1 MCSRSIEILLSKTVG
16 SRESSLAVPK
26 SHDGVEA
33 MADLGVEAG
42 ARRAMRVSPI
52 ICAVSILAADIIA
65 IGLATVIVLCGA
77 TLVTGG
83 SAVTAIASGAA
94 GFHDVVILFAATVTY
109 LAIKGRY
116 NERIPFWSEMKL
128 VLSAS
133 FWAVLAEALVAA
145 LNKDLIAHF
154 PTILTMMLFPVI
166 ATVGNAIAKYLLVQA
181 GAWQLS
187 VVLVGGGEIALAA
200 EAALASD
207 PGLGYSVVGRVD
219 PQALLVR
226 QGGPRLWPLLHR
238 FQAGRIIFALDG
250 DRALQ
255 RQLIEGALRER
266 VPFAIAPEAHAFPA
280 FGWEATRFFTHDV
293 VMLSFRHGM
302 SRHLSQMIKAIID
315 VSAAAV
321 LLLLAS
327 PIFLLVALMNIGSG
341 GPIFFAHRRIGI
353 GGKKFYCLKF
363 RTMAVDSDRILKD
376 ALARDPVLAAEW
388 EGSQKLRS
396 DPRVTSIGRF
406 LRKTSLDELP
416 QLINVLLR
424 HMSLVGP
431 RPIVESEVRFYGDD
445 IAHYYNTRPGVTGL
459 WQVSGRSNTSYKRRV
474 QLDVW
479 YVNNWTVWLDVAVLL
494 KTLPAVL
501 GRSGAH

>member
-1 MCSRSIEILLSKTVG
+1 MGSAAILASG
-16 SRESSLAVPK
+16 S
-26 SHDGVEA
+26 A
-33 MADLGVEAG
+33 MAAF
-42 ARRAMRVSPI
+42 
-52 ICAVSILAADIIA
+52 
-65 IGLATVIVLCGA
+65 
-77 TLVTGG
+77 GG
-83 SAVTAIASGAA
+83 GIA
-94 GFHDVVILFAATVTY
+94 GFHDVALLFAATITY
-109 LAIKGRY
+109 LAFKGRY
-116 NERIPFWSEMKL
+116 SERIPFWAEMKL
-128 VLSAS
+128 IFCSS
-133 FWAVLAEALVAA
+133 FWAVLAEVLVAS
-145 LNKDLIAHF
+145 LNHDLVGHL

-187 VVLVGGGEIALAA
+187 VVLVGGGEVALAA

-219 PQALLVR
+219 PQTLIVR
-226 QGGPRLWPLLHR
+226 QEGLRLWPLVHR
-238 FQAGRIIFALDG
+238 FKASRILFALDG

-255 RQLIEGALRER
+255 RQLIDCALRER
-266 VPFAIAPEAHAFPA
+266 VPFAIAPEPHAFPA
-280 FGWEATRFFTHDV
+280 FGWEATRFFSHDV

-302 SRHLSQMIKAIID
+302 SRHVSQLVKAVID
-315 VSAAAV
+315 VTAAAI

-327 PIFLLVALMNIGSG
+327 PIFLLVAVMNIGSR

-353 GGKKFYCLKF
+353 GGKPFYCLKF
-363 RTMAVDSDRILKD
+363 RTMVVDADRILKE
-376 ALARDPVLAAEW
+376 ALAKDPALAAEW
-388 EGSQKLRS
+388 DASQKLRH
-396 DPRVTSIGRF
+396 DPRVTPIGKF

-424 HMSLVGP
+424 QMSLVGP

-459 WQVSGRSNTSYKRRV
+459 WQVSGRSNTSYTRRV

-494 KTLPAVL
+494 KTFPAVL
-501 GRSGAH
+501 GRTGAH